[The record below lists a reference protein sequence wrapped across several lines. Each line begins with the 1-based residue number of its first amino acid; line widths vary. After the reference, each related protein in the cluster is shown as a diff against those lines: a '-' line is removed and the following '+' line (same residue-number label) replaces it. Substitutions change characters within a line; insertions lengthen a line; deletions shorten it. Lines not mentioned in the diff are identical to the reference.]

1 MTKLLLMLL
10 LLASPAAAVPVVP
23 SFSTGLV
30 SSRTESKSVIKEKII
45 SESYRT
51 GFEYMVG
58 GQGVKPSSGVVS
70 PPATTNALSFSSR
83 SNWVQEVPGA
93 AFQFSE
99 AYSGPGLIE
108 KVIVDRETVI
118 ESVVDSTSTFSQ

>member
-1 MTKLLLMLL
+1 MTRLLLMLL
-10 LLASPAAAVPVVP
+10 LLASPAAAIPVVP

-70 PPATTNALSFSSR
+70 PPASTNALSFPVAVTGFRKCQVRRFSSAKR
-83 SNWVQEVPGA
+83 IQ
-93 AFQFSE
+93 
-99 AYSGPGLIE
+99 
-108 KVIVDRETVI
+108 DRG
-118 ESVVDSTSTFSQ
+118 